1 MQITVTPT
9 NEMFGMDG
17 TLDWSDGVRTA
28 MAELWEIAY
37 ALTDADAELI
47 LMVAHKLIAE
57 RMQEY
62 ARGFA
67 AGIAGRDGPRDRT
80 RDQETPVH
88 LPAAGRGGKT

>member
-9 NEMFGMDG
+9 NEMFSMDS
-17 TLDWSDGVRTA
+17 THDWSDGVRAA
-28 MAELWEIAY
+28 MGELWEIAY

-67 AGIAGRDGPRDRT
+67 AGIAGGNGPRDRA
-80 RDQETPVH
+80 RDQETPVR
-88 LPAAGRGGKT
+88 LPAAGRGGET